1 MTEKVVMAGVVIATY
16 LLMLFAFSRPQWRT
30 FHIYTMVFIML
41 FDLAVPVYLFLQR
54 DWYTRLFE
62 HGDIASFLVWMH
74 FILPL
79 ALYILYVFQIIA
91 ARKLLQGD
99 VDAEVYSGARIDHR
113 GQAKAILV
121 VRALTIFTGALLIE
135 PDPE

>member
-16 LLMLFAFSRPQWRT
+16 LLMLFAFYRPQQRT

-41 FDLAVPVYLFLQR
+41 FDLMVPVYLFLRR
-54 DWYTRLFE
+54 DWYVRLIE
-62 HGDIASFLVWMH
+62 HGDIMSFLVWMH
-74 FILPL
+74 FIMPL
-79 ALYILYVFQIIA
+79 ALYILYIFQILA

-99 VDAEVYSGARIDHR
+99 ADGSGRMDHR

-121 VRALTIFTGALLIE
+121 VRALTIFTGILLIE
-135 PDPE
+135 PDPA

>member
-1 MTEKVVMAGVVIATY
+1 
-16 LLMLFAFSRPQWRT
+16 
-30 FHIYTMVFIML
+30 MVFIML
-41 FDLAVPVYLFLQR
+41 FDLAVPVYLFLRR

-79 ALYILYVFQIIA
+79 ALYILYVFQILA
-91 ARKLLQGD
+91 ARKILRGEA
-99 VDAEVYSGARIDHR
+99 DADEYREGRSDHR

-121 VRALTIFTGALLIE
+121 VRALTIFTGMLLIE
-135 PDPE
+135 PDPAE

>member
-16 LLMLFAFSRPQWRT
+16 LLMLLAFYRPQQRT

-41 FDLAVPVYLFLQR
+41 FDLAVPVYLFLRR
-54 DWYTRLFE
+54 DWYVRLFE
-62 HGDIASFLVWMH
+62 HGDISSFLVWMH
-74 FILPL
+74 FIMPL
-79 ALYILYVFQIIA
+79 ALYILYIFQILA

-99 VDAEVYSGARIDHR
+99 ADGSARIDHR

-121 VRALTIFTGALLIE
+121 VRALTIFTGILLIE
-135 PDPE
+135 PDPA